1 MAERL
6 LSGHF
11 DPIPVPPLHSADQ
24 PLFLTAL
31 DIGDA
36 ERLGAAFAAIDP
48 WASYPYS
55 PAALTS
61 YFAAIEPDAP
71 RYAIRYGRA
80 GETLA
85 GALGMRMNWLRGPYI
100 QFLGL
105 FQDVQGQRV
114 GSRVL
119 SWLEAGA
126 RENSARNLWVTASD
140 VNAGALRFYR
150 AQGFQPVAGLDG
162 LVADG
167 RTEILLRKRL

>member
-11 DPIPVPPLHSADQ
+11 EPIAVAPLPGANR
-24 PLFLTAL
+24 PLFLTSL
-31 DIGDA
+31 RSGDA

-55 PAALTS
+55 PDELTS
-61 YFAAIEPDAP
+61 YFAAIEPAAP
-71 RYAIRYGRA
+71 RYAVRSGD
-80 GETLA
+80 TLI
-85 GALGMRMNWLRGPYI
+85 GALGVRMNWLRGPYI
-100 QFLGL
+100 QFLG
-105 FQDVQGQRV
+105 FFPDGQGQQS

-119 SWLEAGA
+119 QWFESAA
-126 RENSARNLWVTASD
+126 RDNSQRNLWVAASD
-140 VNAGALRFYR
+140 TNAGAIRFYR
-150 AQGFQPVAGLDG
+150 RHGFEPVADLDG